1 MLSVLEAVLPSKG
14 FLAGALAALAFP
26 FAAATATSG
35 CAPQK
40 ESQLAFR
47 SAVDRKD
54 FSSLN
59 LLLFSDS
66 T

>member
-1 MLSVLEAVLPSKG
+1 MSVLEAVLPSKG
-14 FLAGALAALAFP
+14 FLAGALAAFAFP

-47 SAVDRKD
+47 SAVVRKD
-54 FSSLN
+54 SHL
-59 LLLFSDS
+59 
-66 T
+66 